1 MNKNQNLVLTLS
13 LIFIIIALLWWYY
26 KQSKETP
33 PPAPPAPAPTP
44 APAVLPF
51 LPMSAGLTMGPIS
64 YSPSDYLYG
73 WENYPKG
80 PAWSFGDRVPYAQ
93 AKLALGGHFGGGVY
107 SPRDPILESKLSGV
121 NIGDSLYSVGG
132 MGGNGH
138 W

>member
-13 LIFIIIALLWWYY
+13 LIFIIIALLWYYY
-26 KQSKETP
+26 KQTKST
-33 PPAPPAPAPTP
+33 PAPAPVTAFS
-44 APAVLPF
+44 APDVPF

-80 PAWSFGDRVPYAQ
+80 PAWSLGDRVPYAQ

-107 SPRDPILESKLSGV
+107 SPRDPILQSKLSGV